1 MEEQR
6 QENEEM
12 EIDLL
17 VLLQDFFRGIR
28 KFWWL
33 VVVLALAGGLV
44 MYVRSSGYYTPMYR
58 SEATFTVTTS
68 TSGGSDGSYNYYYDS
83 STADQLAKTFPYI
96 LSSDLL
102 TDAMKEDLGTET
114 IMGSVSAQTLSQ
126 SNMVTMSAVS
136 SDPEEAKRI
145 LESAIRVYPD
155 VARFVIGDTK
165 FYMIDPPICRIHRLT
180 SPVIEAAW
188 RKGF

>member
-1 MEEQR
+1 
-6 QENEEM
+6 
-12 EIDLL
+12 
-17 VLLQDFFRGIR
+17 
-28 KFWWL
+28 
-33 VVVLALAGGLV
+33 

-68 TSGGSDGSYNYYYDS
+68 TSDGSDGSYNYYYDS

-114 IMGSVSAQTLSQ
+114 IMGSVSAQTISQ

-155 VARFVIGDTK
+155 VARFVNGILGS
-165 FYMIDPPICRIHRLT
+165 FVRAEAREEPPAR
-180 SPVIEAAW
+180 EAAAAEDTEEAPAQAE
-188 RKGF
+188 